1 MNSLLYLLTN
11 TNEFQQVT
19 DMDAA
24 WNQFKNAITEACER
38 FIPKINIPRKNYPRW
53 FNASIWHKL
62 NCVHTLR
69 RKFRSNPSATNSRKL
84 QTTESELQSL
94 IESAKD
100 SYLENLT
107 STFQEDPKKLYGH
120 LKQLRAKSDPTTS
133 HIKVM

>member
-69 RKFRSNPSATNSRKL
+69 QKLRSNPSATNSRKL

-107 STFQEDPKKLYGH
+107 STFKKIPKSSMVTSNNSEQNQT
-120 LKQLRAKSDPTTS
+120 QLHHTS
-133 HIKVM
+133 R